1 MYEVRTLRYVIL
13 SNYVYGSSITRISAL
28 FSAKLSYNLQMFY
41 SSNVVDLTVSTMSVR
56 SILRS
61 PSDNALMRS

>member
-1 MYEVRTLRYVIL
+1 MYEVCILRFVC
-13 SNYVYGSSITRISAL
+13 GSSIIRISSL
-28 FSAKLSYNLQMFY
+28 FYAELSYNLQMFY